1 MAPIDIWLGFISL
14 AVVPAGGWTIK
25 KVIDHDKE
33 LAVQQLQL
41 TMILDRVDDI
51 RDFLKEGKPIV

>member
-14 AVVPAGGWTIK
+14 TVIPVGGWAVK
-25 KVIDHDKE
+25 KVVDHDKE
-33 LAVQQLQL
+33 LAMQQLQL
-41 TMILDRVDDI
+41 TMILSRVDDI